1 MQRTERAAIAEALES
16 ARADFHH
23 LLASIPPSAWRQ
35 RGPGSAWTVKEELWH
50 IAWGAQF
57 MLDLIRNARRGIG
70 LPKPPMPVADRLN
83 ATYTRIRAAWATPRS
98 IAAKYDR
105 VHHAALRQ
113 LDSVGEDEWER
124 TVSIFGQQ
132 QTLGDL
138 FHGIAHHMDEHAAR
152 IRPLLGPGAARQ
164 APAGA
169 DPPRPGR

>member
-1 MQRTERAAIAEALES
+1 MQRTERAAIAQALES

-70 LPKPPMPVADRLN
+70 LPKPPMPVADWLN
-83 ATYTRIRAAWATPRS
+83 ATYTRIRASWATPRS

-105 VHHAALRQ
+105 VHQAALRE
-113 LDSVGEDEWER
+113 LDSMREDEWER

-132 QTLGDL
+132 QTLSGL
-138 FHGIAHHMDEHAAR
+138 FEGLSHHTHEHAAR
-152 IRPLLGPGAARQ
+152 IRPLLTPDALHRPPDGAH
-164 APAGA
+164 
-169 DPPRPGR
+169 RPSSGR